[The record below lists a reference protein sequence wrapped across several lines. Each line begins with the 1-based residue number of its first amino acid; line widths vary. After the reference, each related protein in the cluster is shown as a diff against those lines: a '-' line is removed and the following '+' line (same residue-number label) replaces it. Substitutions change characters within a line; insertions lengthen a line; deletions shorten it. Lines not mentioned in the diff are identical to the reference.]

1 MPRNVMSSNPTSF
14 YPPALPDQP
23 DFGPLAQ
30 HLRNFRTFPPKT
42 LKDKAGVVIENA
54 FESLLVNSS
63 IIPDAP
69 VYDSNTLPWVKDVE
83 ADWRLVREE
92 LDQIM
97 TYRDQMPSFHE
108 IIKEVSTITTDDD
121 WKTFF
126 LMGVGLETGENA
138 RRCPN
143 TMRVLQKIPGITTA
157 MFSILSPGKHIP
169 PHRGPYAGV
178 LRLHLGLLVPEPR
191 QKCRIRIG
199 DQCYAWEEGRCIIF
213 DDTYNHEVWNDTD
226 GYRVVLFVDFKRPL
240 TFPMDLFNNWVMGA
254 AAFAPFIREA
264 GGKQKA
270 WEKNFYN
277 NSDPAKNGATKP

>member
-1 MPRNVMSSNPTSF
+1 MSSQSASF
-14 YPPALPDQP
+14 YPAPLTGQP
-23 DFGPLAQ
+23 DFGPVAK
-30 HLRNFRTFPPKT
+30 HHRSFRSFPPKS
-42 LKDKAGVVIENA
+42 LLAKVGVVLENT

-69 VYDSNTLPWVKDVE
+69 VYDCNTLPWVRE
-83 ADWRLVREE
+83 IESDWRLIREE
-92 LDQIM
+92 LDAVM
-97 TYRDQMPSFHE
+97 TYRDQIPSFHE

-143 TMRVLQKIPGITTA
+143 TMKVLQKIPGITTA

-178 LRLHLGLLVPEPR
+178 LRLHMGLLVPEPR
-191 QKCRIRIG
+191 EKCRIRIA
-199 DQCYAWEEGRCIIF
+199 DKCYAWEEGRCMVF
-213 DDTYNHEVWNDTD
+213 DDTFNHEVWNDTA
-226 GYRVVLFVDFKRPL
+226 GYRVVLFVDFKRPM

-264 GGKQKA
+264 GGKHKA
-270 WEKNFYN
+270 WERQFYQN
-277 NSDPAKNGATKP
+277 QVQSPAESNTP